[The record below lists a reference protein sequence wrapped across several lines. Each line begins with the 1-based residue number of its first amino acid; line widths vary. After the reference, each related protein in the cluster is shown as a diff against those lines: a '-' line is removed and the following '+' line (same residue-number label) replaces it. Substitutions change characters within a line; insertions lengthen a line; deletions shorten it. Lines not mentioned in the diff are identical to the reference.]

1 MNTQTNKTLL
11 NYAAN
16 WFKMYDIKTTLKKG
30 SLFIS
35 LHNIEISKEEIRTR
49 ANLYLE
55 EEIHKLNLIT
65 N

>member
-11 NYAAN
+11 NYAAK

-35 LHNIEISKEEIRTR
+35 LHNIEISKEEIKTR
-49 ANLYLE
+49 ANLYLQ
-55 EEIHKLNLIT
+55 EEIYKLNLIT